1 MEVKHFVQDVSI
13 VNWYRPFLLPLLLPF
28 LLPLLLPFILPN
40 SQFSIPNYQLS
51 TINCQLSTIM
61 IEYIRGILDE
71 LTPTQATIE
80 AHGVGYILNISLNTY
95 TALQGK
101 SEARLFVYESIRED
115 AWTLYGFATKQER
128 ELFLM
133 LISVSGVGGN
143 TARTMLSS
151 FSAPELAGLIM
162 DGNERMLKTV
172 KGLGAK
178 TAQRIIVELRD
189 KVVSLGIEAV
199 SPSGDNAAPSLQN
212 NEIYNEACEALKM
225 LGFPPAPVAKTVKA
239 ILKDEPSAP
248 VEKVIKLALK
258 ML

>member
-1 MEVKHFVQDVSI
+1 
-13 VNWYRPFLLPLLLPF
+13 
-28 LLPLLLPFILPN
+28 
-40 SQFSIPNYQLS
+40 
-51 TINCQLSTIM
+51 M
-61 IEYIRGILDE
+61 IEYIRGIIDE
-71 LTPTQATIE
+71 LTPAQATIE
-80 AHGVGYILNISLNTY
+80 AHGVGYMLNISLNTY

-115 AWTLYGFATKQER
+115 AWTLFGFATKQER

-151 FSAPELAGLIM
+151 FTTPELASLIM

-189 KVVSLGIEAV
+189 KVVSLSLETT
-199 SPSGDNAAPSLQN
+199 STPSDNTAQPAYNS
-212 NEIYNEACEALKM
+212 EVYNEACEALKM

-239 ILKDEPSAP
+239 ILKDEPTAP
-248 VEKVIKLALK
+248 VERVIKLALK

>member
-1 MEVKHFVQDVSI
+1 
-13 VNWYRPFLLPLLLPF
+13 
-28 LLPLLLPFILPN
+28 
-40 SQFSIPNYQLS
+40 
-51 TINCQLSTIM
+51 M
-61 IEYIRGILDE
+61 ITYIRGILDE
-71 LTPTQATIE
+71 LTPTQAILE
-80 AHGVGYILNISLNTY
+80 AHGVGYLLNISLNTY

-115 AWTLYGFATKQER
+115 AWTLFGFATKQER

-151 FSAPELAGLIM
+151 FTAPELAGLIM
-162 DGNERMLKTV
+162 EGNERMLKTV

-189 KVVSLGIEAV
+189 KVVSLGIESV
-199 SPSGDNAAPSLQN
+199 STPGDGTPAIPNS
-212 NEIYNEACEALKM
+212 EIYNEACEALKM

-239 ILKDEPSAP
+239 ILKDESTAP

>member
-1 MEVKHFVQDVSI
+1 
-13 VNWYRPFLLPLLLPF
+13 
-28 LLPLLLPFILPN
+28 
-40 SQFSIPNYQLS
+40 
-51 TINCQLSTIM
+51 M
-61 IEYIRGILDE
+61 IEYVRGILDE

-80 AHGVGYILNISLNTY
+80 CHGVGYILNISLNTY

-101 SEARLFVYESIRED
+101 GEARLFVYEAIRED
-115 AWTLYGFATKQER
+115 AWTLFGFATKQER

-151 FSAPELAGLIM
+151 FSASELAGLIM
-162 DGNERMLKTV
+162 EGNERMLKTV

-178 TAQRIIVELRD
+178 TAQRIIVELKD
-189 KVVSLGIEAV
+189 KVASLGISVTSVGDKAD
-199 SPSGDNAAPSLQN
+199 SPATMNS
-212 NEIYNEACEALKM
+212 EVYNEAFEALKM

-248 VEKVIKLALK
+248 VEKVIKMALK

>member
-1 MEVKHFVQDVSI
+1 
-13 VNWYRPFLLPLLLPF
+13 
-28 LLPLLLPFILPN
+28 
-40 SQFSIPNYQLS
+40 
-51 TINCQLSTIM
+51 M

-71 LTPTQATIE
+71 LTPAQATIE
-80 AHGVGYILNISLNTY
+80 AHGVGYLLNISLNTY

-115 AWTLYGFATKQER
+115 AWTLFGFATKQER

-151 FSAPELAGLIM
+151 FTTAELAGLIM
-162 DGNERMLKTV
+162 DGNERMLKTI

-189 KVVSLGIEAV
+189 KVVSLGIAA
-199 SPSGDNAAPSLQN
+199 SPTSGSNDTTPALNS
-212 NEIYNEACEALKM
+212 EVYNEACEALKM

-239 ILKDEPSAP
+239 ILKDEPTAP

>member
-1 MEVKHFVQDVSI
+1 
-13 VNWYRPFLLPLLLPF
+13 
-28 LLPLLLPFILPN
+28 
-40 SQFSIPNYQLS
+40 
-51 TINCQLSTIM
+51 M
-61 IEYIRGILDE
+61 ITYIRGILDE
-71 LTPTQATIE
+71 LTPTQAILE
-80 AHGVGYILNISLNTY
+80 AHGVGYLLNISLNTY

-115 AWTLYGFATKQER
+115 AWTLFGFATKQER

-151 FSAPELAGLIM
+151 FTAPELAGLIM
-162 DGNERMLKTV
+162 EGNERMLKTV

-189 KVVSLGIEAV
+189 KVVSLGIESV
-199 SPSGDNAAPSLQN
+199 STPGDGTPSIPNS
-212 NEIYNEACEALKM
+212 EIYNEACEALKM

-239 ILKDEPSAP
+239 ILKDEPTAP

>member
-1 MEVKHFVQDVSI
+1 
-13 VNWYRPFLLPLLLPF
+13 
-28 LLPLLLPFILPN
+28 
-40 SQFSIPNYQLS
+40 
-51 TINCQLSTIM
+51 M
-61 IEYIRGILDE
+61 IEYIRGIIDE
-71 LTPTQATIE
+71 LTPAQATIE
-80 AHGVGYILNISLNTY
+80 AHGVGYMLNISLNTY

-115 AWTLYGFATKQER
+115 AWTLFGFATKQER

-151 FSAPELAGLIM
+151 FTTPELGSLIM

-189 KVVSLGIEAV
+189 KVVSLGLETT
-199 SPSGDNAAPSLQN
+199 STPSDNTAQPAYNS
-212 NEIYNEACEALKM
+212 EVYNEACEALKM

-239 ILKDEPSAP
+239 ILKDEPTAP
-248 VEKVIKLALK
+248 VERVIKLALK

>member
-1 MEVKHFVQDVSI
+1 
-13 VNWYRPFLLPLLLPF
+13 
-28 LLPLLLPFILPN
+28 
-40 SQFSIPNYQLS
+40 
-51 TINCQLSTIM
+51 M
-61 IEYIRGILDE
+61 ITYIRGIVDE
-71 LTPTQATIE
+71 LSPTQATIE
-80 AHGVGYILNISLNTY
+80 AHGVGYLLNISLNTY

-115 AWTLYGFATKQER
+115 AWTLFGFATKQER

-151 FSAPELAGLIM
+151 FTAPELAGLIM
-162 DGNERMLKTV
+162 DGNEKMLKTV

-178 TAQRIIVELRD
+178 TAQRIIVELHD
-189 KVVSLGIEAV
+189 KVTSLGIGVSMPSDSEA
-199 SPSGDNAAPSLQN
+199 NAPSIQN
-212 NEIYNEACEALKM
+212 SEVYNEAFEALKM

-239 ILKDEPSAP
+239 ILKDDPSAP

>member
-1 MEVKHFVQDVSI
+1 
-13 VNWYRPFLLPLLLPF
+13 
-28 LLPLLLPFILPN
+28 
-40 SQFSIPNYQLS
+40 
-51 TINCQLSTIM
+51 M

-71 LTPTQATIE
+71 LTPTEATIE

>member
-1 MEVKHFVQDVSI
+1 
-13 VNWYRPFLLPLLLPF
+13 
-28 LLPLLLPFILPN
+28 
-40 SQFSIPNYQLS
+40 
-51 TINCQLSTIM
+51 M
-61 IEYIRGILDE
+61 ITYIRGIVDE
-71 LTPTQATIE
+71 LSPTQATIE
-80 AHGVGYILNISLNTY
+80 AHGVGYLLNISLNTY

-115 AWTLYGFATKQER
+115 AWTLFGFATKQER

-151 FSAPELAGLIM
+151 FTAPELAGLIM
-162 DGNERMLKTV
+162 DGNEKMLKTV

-178 TAQRIIVELRD
+178 PAQRIIVELHD
-189 KVVSLGIEAV
+189 KVTSLGIGVSMTSDSEA
-199 SPSGDNAAPSLQN
+199 NAPAIQN
-212 NEIYNEACEALKM
+212 SEVYNEAFEALKM